1 MRKSIFIF
9 LPLFLPIALGQTIT
23 IGVMP
28 SKLDLQ
34 KGTSWV
40 TFRFFNTYGEVDA
53 YYIFIDSENVSC
65 VENCRVLVPKGTTV
79 ENPVKV
85 DVKLNVKN
93 SGYIYITAE
102 PVEGEE
108 ESEQVLVI
116 QRVGIKV
123 NCLNCE
129 NVEEGGSSQESS
141 SEDSSTTEPS
151 PSPLPEPSPEPKPQP
166 NQTETVKETGENETT
181 GGKFYNETTV
191 VEEGGGNSGRGTDYV
206 RIIMIIGVILGVGIG
221 TFLVLRHFY
230 II

>member
-1 MRKSIFIF
+1 MKKLAF
-9 LPLFLPIALGQTIT
+9 LFFLLTFPITLAQTIT

-28 SKLDLQ
+28 SELSLY
-34 KGTSWV
+34 KGESWV
-40 TFRFFNTYGEVDA
+40 TFKFFNTYGEVDA
-53 YYIFIDSENVSC
+53 YYIFIGSENVTC
-65 VENCRVLVPKGTTV
+65 IQNCRVLVPKGTTM
-79 ENPVKV
+79 ENPVRA

-93 SGYIYITAE
+93 SGYIYITAK
-102 PVEGEE
+102 PVN
-108 ESEQVLVI
+108 ESEEGGQVNII

-129 NVEEGGSSQESS
+129 NVEEGSSSQESS
-141 SEDSSTTEPS
+141 SKDSSTTEPS

-166 NQTETVKETGENETT
+166 NQTETVKETGKNETT
-181 GGKFYNETTV
+181 GGEFYNETMV
-191 VEEGGGNSGRGTDYV
+191 VEEGSENSEGGTDYV